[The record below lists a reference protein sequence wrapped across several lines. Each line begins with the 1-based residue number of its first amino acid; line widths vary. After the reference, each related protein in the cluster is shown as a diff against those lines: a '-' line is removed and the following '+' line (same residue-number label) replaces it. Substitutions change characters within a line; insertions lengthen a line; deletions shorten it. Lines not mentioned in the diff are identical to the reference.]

1 MSGAT
6 CAGLTNGVECVSRVR
21 FGYKMPST
29 PLSVRHPRSLKV
41 KPSLYAACTGSA
53 IRSDC
58 WSASCSAYISLHAT
72 LPARTLEMSA
82 STSAIAAAS
91 CSRSAFASA
100 VLQSM
105 PLSEK
110 LFWPSDESR
119 LDMPTSRSLAAVSEY
134 SSSDTRICACDF
146 CSSASAARFS
156 AAASAAACCFCASS
170 RAFASSRGLYTPA
183 FFGLLVDAAGGL
195 LVDAG
200 GVGRRP
206 PAVVPVRGII

>member
-1 MSGAT
+1 M
-6 CAGLTNGVECVSRVR
+6 R

-29 PLSVRHPRSLKV
+29 PLCVRHPRSLKV

-110 LFWPSDESR
+110 LFWRRREQVGHADVALARRRQRVLELRHANLR
-119 LDMPTSRSLAAVSEY
+119 LRFLLLRV
-134 SSSDTRICACDF
+134 RR
-146 CSSASAARFS
+146 ARFS